1 MMRKTAISAALAA
14 IMALTG
20 CRSSEQVYDKLYLRC
35 AAITGDPGKA
45 AVFTFYDEENKS
57 FSGFGDDLDEI
68 CSNAELSTG
77 KSIFTGHT
85 ELIVLGD
92 CDYAETL
99 EFLLTEW
106 RISPSCLVVYGGS
119 DAAYVMRDKDTE
131 TLADSVK
138 RAVQQGKA
146 PECDVI
152 TVLSGLTGDS
162 GKAEVARIDRDGI
175 DGTKEL
181 YR

>member
-1 MMRKTAISAALAA
+1 MKKIPVLAALAA
-14 IMALTG
+14 IITLTG
-20 CRSSEQVYDKLYLRC
+20 CRSSEQVYDKLYLRG
-35 AAITGDPGKA
+35 AAITGKSEKT

-57 FSGFGDDLDEI
+57 FSGWGDDLDEI
-68 CSNAELSTG
+68 CRNAELSTG

-92 CDYAETL
+92 CDFSETL
-99 EFLLTEW
+99 EFLLTQW
-106 RISPSCLVVYGGS
+106 KISPSCLVVYGGVN
-119 DAAYVMRDKDTE
+119 AAQVMKSNDTE

-162 GKAEVARIDRDGI
+162 GKAEVPRIGSNGFQ
-175 DGTKEL
+175 GTKEMH
-181 YR
+181 R